1 MVRSGSELPNDPYR
15 PPPAADDDGRAV
27 IYRAALTRGGIRLP
41 LPQEEDRWQ
50 AELRALREDL
60 KELRDEQ
67 REMANSIN
75 QLVTTFRT
83 LATHLGIAAEPYT
96 RREKTDSAR
105 DLPGFG

>member
-1 MVRSGSELPNDPYR
+1 VQSPTLPESV
-15 PPPAADDDGRAV
+15 AEEEWGV
-27 IYRAALTRGGIRLP
+27 IYRSALSRPGELMP
-41 LPQEEDRWQ
+41 LPQEGDRWE

-67 REMANSIN
+67 REMANAIN

-83 LATHLGIAAEPYT
+83 LATHLGIASEPYT
-96 RREKTDSAR
+96 RREPSTSSR

>member
-1 MVRSGSELPNDPYR
+1 M
-15 PPPAADDDGRAV
+15 ADH
-27 IYRAALTRGGIRLP
+27 GITMSF
-41 LPQEEDRWQ
+41 PQEGDRWE

-67 REMANSIN
+67 REMANAIN

-83 LATHLGIAAEPYT
+83 LATHLGIAAEPYA
-96 RREKTDSAR
+96 RREPAATTR